1 MKLNRRLGVS
11 TAGILEPYL
20 GDYRGRNGTQ
30 LWVMICRFFV
40 NLELELAITHG

>member
-11 TAGILEPYL
+11 TAGILETYL

-30 LWVMICRFFV
+30 TVGLDLSLLC
-40 NLELELAITHG
+40 